1 MKILFVSQY
10 FPPEMGAP
18 AGRVYELARHWVQRG
33 HQVTV
38 LTGFPNHPTG
48 VLLPEYR
55 AKWRRLFFREQV
67 DDIEVVRVWLMPF
80 PNRKPHE
87 RILNYTSFFLSSS
100 LAGLFLPRPEIV
112 IGTSPQLLVGL
123 TGWWLGRVKRTP
135 FVFEVRDLWPES
147 LTAVGVSGQD
157 SSLYKA
163 LGSIAKFLYRRCDRL
178 VVVTP
183 AFKDYLIANW
193 GIRGEKISIVENGV
207 ETDLFKPGDDNGI
220 RHQFGL
226 EGKFVVSYIGTL
238 GMAHGLDTLLEAA
251 ARFPSGTSNV
261 RFLVVGEGAEKEQ
274 LCSLADKLGLQ
285 NVIFVSQQPRTLI
298 PDFIRASD
306 ACLVILRRRE
316 IFTTVIP
323 TKLLEFMACARP
335 VILGVEGQA
344 REIVESAQAGLC
356 IEPENVD
363 ALECAIRKLNSD
375 PALRQRLGDNG
386 RQWVV
391 ENVSRGKTA
400 GKYLE
405 VLDTVKA
412 PPFLISPHR
421 VSERP

>member
-1 MKILFVSQY
+1 
-10 FPPEMGAP
+10 
-18 AGRVYELARHWVQRG
+18 
-33 HQVTV
+33 
-38 LTGFPNHPTG
+38 
-48 VLLPEYR
+48 
-55 AKWRRLFFREQV
+55 
-67 DDIEVVRVWLMPF
+67 
-80 PNRKPHE
+80 
-87 RILNYTSFFLSSS
+87 
-100 LAGLFLPRPEIV
+100 
-112 IGTSPQLLVGL
+112 
-123 TGWWLGRVKRTP
+123 
-135 FVFEVRDLWPES
+135 
-147 LTAVGVSGQD
+147 VGVSGED
-157 SSLYKA
+157 SALYRA
-163 LGSIAKFLYRRCDRL
+163 LKGIAKFLYRRCDRL

-193 GIRGEKISIVENGV
+193 GIRGDKISIVENGV
-207 ETDLFKPGDDNGI
+207 ETELFSPGDDNGI

-238 GMAHGLDTLLEAA
+238 GMAHGLDTLLETA
-251 ARFPSGTSNV
+251 ARFLSETSNV

-274 LCSLADKLGLQ
+274 LCGLADKLGLQ
-285 NVIFVSQQPRTLI
+285 NVIFVSERPRALI

-386 RQWVV
+386 REWVV

-405 VLDTVKA
+405 VLESVIA
-412 PPFLISPHR
+412 PPFLIRPDR
-421 VSERP
+421 VPERP